1 MMKKVRI
8 VSDGIPHNTIVYDAE
23 TGQMIHGITKVDV
36 HIDAT
41 GEYVA
46 EITRLVIVDS
56 MEIPVEITEEVV
68 GRD

>member
-1 MMKKVRI
+1 MKKVKI
-8 VSDGIPHNTIVYDAE
+8 VSDGTPSGTRVFDAE
-23 TGQMIHGITKVDV
+23 TGNMISGISKVNVYIEAGD
-36 HIDAT
+36 
-41 GEYVA
+41 EYIA

>member
-8 VSDGIPHNTIVYDAE
+8 VSDGTPSGTRVFDAE
-23 TGQMIHGITKVDV
+23 TGNMINGISKVNV
-36 HIDAT
+36 YIEAG
-41 GEYVA
+41 GEYIA